1 MINITIPY
9 AHHRPAEELKR
20 KLGQFNNFVNFNT
33 RNPNEDVDKVRN
45 NAYAHVKEIIRL
57 SEYALLICGDGTY
70 RRSNIERINREAK
83 IMLTALLDVET
94 IDDIKSVTAP
104 LLREYESKISEL
116 NNLRDWMKST
126 RATHLTS
133 NDTHMY
139 HLAGS
144 TLQAIVSTIT
154 VNKNNLTI
162 FSPQCGDGANEK
174 AIADMLK
181 HRYPSLNVKTYGLE
195 EEGNGVADA
204 KTKLTKVIKGGL
216 RGATISNE
224 VFDMVFLNPRITVN
238 TSMKEDGKLYDT
250 NEDVLLKNSLRYLK
264 DGGLFVYTIPYYAL
278 TPSMKLYLSKW
289 LQDYVVLQQYD
300 TNQDSRNEMKFI
312 TIMGRKEYNPSYS
325 DTFTALGFLNYETL
339 NKDTTIKYELN
350 LQDAEI
356 KLFRGSVLDDEEI
369 DSLIMSDG
377 LYEEFFKDVQYVYD
391 AADTRPLLPF
401 NIGQIG
407 LILSSGSLDGVVEEA
422 NGVKH
427 VIKGMTVKESD
438 TVTESS
444 VDARGNAITESTTTV
459 RNKVQISA
467 FGADGQF
474 YNLA

>member
-33 RNPNEDVDKVRN
+33 KNPNEDVDKVRN

-57 SEYALLICGDGTY
+57 SEYALLVCGDGTY
-70 RRSNIERINREAK
+70 RRANIERINREAK
-83 IMLTALLDVET
+83 ILLTALLNVET
-94 IDDIKSVTAP
+94 INDIKEVTSP
-104 LLREYESKISEL
+104 ILSEFDSKINEL
-116 NNLRDWMKST
+116 NNLREWMKSE
-126 RATHLTS
+126 RATQLASNNSNIYHLTPS
-133 NDTHMY
+133 S
-139 HLAGS
+139 LE
-144 TLQAIVSTIT
+144 AIANTIT
-154 VNKNNLTI
+154 INKNDLVI
-162 FSPQCGDGANEK
+162 FSPQCGNGTNEK
-174 AIADMLK
+174 RLTDILK
-181 HRYPSLNVKTYGLE
+181 RKHNSLNVKTYGLE
-195 EEGNGVADA
+195 EEGNGATEA
-204 KTKLTKVIKGGL
+204 KAVLTKVIKGGL

-224 VFDMVFLNPRITVN
+224 AFDMVFLNPRITVD
-238 TSMKEDGKLYDT
+238 TSMKDDGKLYDT
-250 NEDVLLKNSLRYLK
+250 NEDMLLKNSLRYLK

-289 LQDYVVLQQYD
+289 LKDYVVLQQYENND
-300 TNQDSRNEMKFI
+300 NNRNKMKFI
-312 TIMGRKEYNPSYS
+312 TIMGRKEYNSSYS
-325 DTFTALGFLNYETL
+325 DTFTALGFLNYDSL
-339 NKDTTIKYELN
+339 NRDTTIKYELN
-350 LQDAEI
+350 LPDVEI
-356 KLFRGSVLDDEEI
+356 KLYRGSVLDDEEI
-369 DSLIMSDG
+369 DNLIMSDG
-377 LYEEFFKDVQYVYD
+377 LYEEFFKDVQYVYN

>member
-1 MINITIPY
+1 MIKITIQY

-33 RNPNEDVDKVRN
+33 KNPNEDVDKVRN

-83 IMLTALLDVET
+83 ILLTALLNVET
-94 IDDIKSVTAP
+94 INDIKEVTSP
-104 LLREYESKISEL
+104 ILSEFDSKINEL
-116 NNLRDWMKST
+116 NNLREWMRST
-126 RATHLTS
+126 RATQLVSNDSNIYHLTPS
-133 NDTHMY
+133 S
-139 HLAGS
+139 LE
-144 TLQAIVSTIT
+144 AIANTIT
-154 VNKNNLTI
+154 INKNELVI
-162 FSPQCGDGANEK
+162 FSPQCGNGTNEK
-174 AIADMLK
+174 RLTDLLK
-181 HRYPSLNVKTYGLE
+181 RKYNSLNVKTYGLE
-195 EEGNGVADA
+195 EEGNGATEA
-204 KTKLTKVIKGGL
+204 KTVLTKVIKGGL

-224 VFDMVFLNPRITVN
+224 AFDMVFLNPRITVD

-250 NEDVLLKNSLRYLK
+250 NEDMLLKNSLRYLK

-289 LQDYVVLQQYD
+289 LKDYVVLQQYENND
-300 TNQDSRNEMKFI
+300 NNRNEMRFI
-312 TIMGRKEYNPSYS
+312 TIMGRKEYNPAYS
-325 DTFTALGFLNYETL
+325 DTFTALGFLNYESL
-339 NKDTTIKYELN
+339 NRDTTIKYELN
-350 LQDAEI
+350 LPDVEI
-356 KLFRGSVLDDEEI
+356 KLYRGSVLDDEEI
-369 DSLIMSDG
+369 DSLIISDG

-391 AADTRPLLPF
+391 ATDTRPLLPF